1 MKSIKVTLSARG
13 EDIEEILE
21 DLAKIMD
28 HVWETTER
36 MTDFGEVFHP
46 GSASI
51 TSGKTGDATIELQE
65 I

>member
-13 EDIEEILE
+13 ESIEDMLG

-46 GSASI
+46 GSASL
-51 TSGKTGDATIELQE
+51 TSGKTGDATIEFQE